1 MKKFNIGSIEIEFT
15 LESLFALRQASGEAT
30 IDSLA
35 RLESCARSADVGC
48 LPEFIKASS
57 PGTKDLKDEDILKA
71 VNSVSLNK
79 IFEAL
84 LDAFCYAVH
93 DRTYDEHIKYL
104 EDILSKEGG
113 GEDSS
118 GKLEIGSVSS
128 SENPSE

>member
-1 MKKFNIGSIEIEFT
+1 MKKFSIGSIEIEFT
-15 LESLFALRQASGEAT
+15 LEALFALRQEAGEAT

-57 PGTKDLKDEDILKA
+57 PGMKDLNDEAILKA
-71 VNSVSLNK
+71 VNGVTLNK
-79 IFEAL
+79 IFETL

-104 EDILSKEGG
+104 EGLLSKEGD
-113 GEDSS
+113 EDPS
-118 GKLEIGSVSS
+118 GKPETGSSNL
-128 SENPSE
+128 SEKPSE